1 MKIPPNWQVVILSMR
16 PCFVH
21 NVWAFWHHTSW
32 TGMYNVIYL
41 LMGMNIIVWYL
52 CTSWLTNYE
61 YLWFFWSLDSSLA
74 GRFQVWVS
82 FLVEVSF
89 LFVLEKEFSESLLLR
104 NKPSYLCKIQTT
116 LNVCTADLC
125 KVQALWERRSAIER
139 RYKYHQQNVVVQWL
153 VHLRRVNTQ
162 FVGLK
167 FTGYGQ
173 IHTRTYVIAFGEI
186 KQQVNNVFHSI
197 LIWWYKEQSRS
208 S

>member
-1 MKIPPNWQVVILSMR
+1 
-16 PCFVH
+16 
-21 NVWAFWHHTSW
+21 
-32 TGMYNVIYL
+32 
-41 LMGMNIIVWYL
+41 MNIIVWYL

-173 IHTRTYVIAFGEI
+173 IHTRTSLHLGRSNSKWIMCFIVFSSDGI
-186 KQQVNNVFHSI
+186 KNSQEAHRNVSI
-197 LIWWYKEQSRS
+197 
-208 S
+208 